1 MKFPYEIFG
10 QKKIPIALFQLALTR
25 DDDYMMMVMTQAM
38 MLWDFLS
45 LLALS
50 LGVSV
55 KGESGYNEPNFTLRF
70 HGDLTEAE
78 SRQKI
83 RN

>member
-10 QKKIPIALFQLALTR
+10 QKKIPIALFQLALTH
-25 DDDYMMMVMTQAM
+25 DDDDMIMVMTQAM

-55 KGESGYNEPNFTLRF
+55 
-70 HGDLTEAE
+70 
-78 SRQKI
+78 
-83 RN
+83 